1 MATTIQIKRGTGSAV
16 PSGLADGELAINLDN
31 GQLYFGSGSTSVN
44 DFTFGSLNATSLNV
58 TSITSSIVTSSIV
71 LSEGSNTF
79 GDTITDTQTF
89 NGHITASG
97 NISASGIGTFNRL
110 DVAEYI
116 YHEDDNTYIRFLPDR
131 IIAVAGNNSVLDL
144 RPGTSVKFGHTSE
157 PTIIQGSTLTLTG
170 DVTASGNISASGII
184 ASLNIT
190 SLNITS
196 GSLLSSIDTISVT
209 TGSLLSSIDTL
220 SVTTGSLLSSID
232 AISAT
237 TGSLLNSVDTISA
250 TTSSLLNSV
259 DALSIVTGSY
269 ALTSSLNNAL
279 SSIAAT
285 TSSLLNSVDAISA
298 TTSSLLS
305 SIDTISVTTGSL
317 LNSVDAISATTS
329 SLLSSI
335 DTISVTTGSLLN
347 SVDAISATTS
357 SLLNSVDSLSIVT
370 GSYAIT
376 GSDVSFAALTVSGDI
391 TANGDI
397 VGDNVTDI
405 TNMRHISA
413 NRLIA
418 NVAQTVGTTQVVL
431 ADGSLSISAGG
442 PTSLTANISG
452 SILNNVNQNIYNTSS
467 IAIANTNGAYGD
479 IVKFGGTT
487 TTAGGLYYL
496 NSIGTWE
503 LTAANS
509 LLQGASA
516 SLAVAVGTNSTID
529 GMCLRGFVN
538 PFQDPSDAPIG
549 GQVFMSDN
557 ANGRITGS
565 APSDTGDIVRVVG
578 YRYGVDLVYFNPSN
592 DFIVH
597 A

>member
-1 MATTIQIKRGTGSAV
+1 MASTIQIKRGTGSAV
-16 PSGLADGELAINLDN
+16 PSGLADGELAINLDS
-31 GQLYFGSGSTSVN
+31 GKLYFGSGSTSVDN
-44 DFTFGSLNATSLNV
+44 FTFGELTAEKYIVSSSVLYVTTSF
-58 TSITSSIVTSSIV
+58 SS
-71 LSEGSNTF
+71 GSTEF
-79 GDTITDTQTF
+79 GDTADDTHTF
-89 NGHITASG
+89 TGNITASG
-97 NISASGIGTFNRL
+97 DISASGIGTFNRL

-209 TGSLLSSIDTL
+209 TGSLL
-220 SVTTGSLLSSID
+220 
-232 AISAT
+232 
-237 TGSLLNSVDTISA
+237 NSVDTISA

-317 LNSVDAISATTS
+317 LNSVDSLSIVTGSYALTSSLNNALSSIAATTS